1 MIRAQHREVTQG
13 CFPSAVT
20 EGVRPS
26 RRSALQPPNS
36 PPPRAPGAERGS
48 DRPAAAGPAA
58 PRAELQP
65 SPPYRGAGSRRDE
78 GPPQAADGSEG
89 RHGTRR
95 PFPRA
100 RRGRFQKVRARDPRR
115 RSATP
120 GARAVRAVRCG
131 AVLRGAARSRPGAP
145 RQERRLLRLEAQRP
159 TPRATEGV
167 HPVCPRRFCSSRY
180 QTAGPAVLT
189 LALFAKLWFASE
201 PERRL

>member
-1 MIRAQHREVTQG
+1 MSKPPTPVIRAQHKEVTQG

-58 PRAELQP
+58 PRAEPQP

-100 RRGRFQKVRARDPRR
+100 PRR
-115 RSATP
+115 PAAAASRRFGHVTRG
-120 GARAVRAVRCG
+120 GAQP
-131 AVLRGAARSRPGAP
+131 RPGRAP
-145 RQERRLLRLEAQRP
+145 
-159 TPRATEGV
+159 
-167 HPVCPRRFCSSRY
+167 
-180 QTAGPAVLT
+180 
-189 LALFAKLWFASE
+189 
-201 PERRL
+201 